1 MQEYSLTISKEL
13 NINQLSVSNTLTL
26 LTEGCTIPF
35 ISRYRKELTGSLD
48 EVEIAK
54 IKERHKQLVELEA
67 RRETILNSISAQG
80 LLTEELEKKI
90 REVSTIYELE
100 DIYLPFKPKRKTKAS
115 IAKEKGL
122 EPLAKTIMIQNSQWN
137 DEFAKKYIDI
147 EKGVNSIEEALQG
160 ARDIIAEWVSEND
173 LIRSKIRYLFQ
184 REGNINSKVSKGKEE
199 EGEKYKIYFDSQE
212 KIMKA
217 PSHRILAMFR
227 GENEG
232 FLKISIKPDDEF
244 AIEQINKKYI
254 KSNNSASEHIK
265 KAIKDSY
272 KRLIQPTIETE
283 VRQIIKEKAD
293 LEAIKVFGENL
304 KQLLMAPP
312 LGEKIVLALDPG
324 FRTGCKLV
332 VINKQG
338 DLIHNE
344 TIYPHPPQN
353 ERGKSMAKIQRLV
366 EQFKVEAIAIGNGT
380 AGRETEAF
388 IKKIPFNT
396 NIQAIIV
403 NESGA
408 SIYSASS
415 VAREEFPEY
424 DVTVRGAVS
433 IGRRLIDPLAE
444 LVKIEPKSIGVGQYQ
459 HDVNQNLLNEKLNE
473 IVENCVNKVGVE
485 INSASKELLSYVS
498 GIGNVLA
505 KNIIE
510 YRKKNGPFRTREELK
525 KIPRFGEKVFEQAAG
540 FLRIRDAENILDNSS
555 VHPESYYIVEK
566 MAEESN
572 NNIDM
577 FIANENLI
585 NLIDLNK
592 FIDEKIGL
600 PTLIDIKNEILKP
613 GRDPRS
619 KFDIFEFDNRVH
631 SIEDIEIGMVLPGI
645 ITNITNFGL
654 FVDIG
659 VHQDGFVHI
668 SHIANQFVKDPNEF
682 VKLNDKVLV
691 KIISIEIDRK
701 RIGLSIKEV

>member
-137 DEFAKKYIDI
+137 DEFAKKYLDI